1 MGWESSHSDLTPS
14 ETFRGRIFFGLP
26 DFVSSIVSNSVANR
40 IPLMAL
46 LKFVFPMLSS
56 IYTVEKIY
64 EFLGSSFP
72 TAVEH
77 APLLID

>member
-1 MGWESSHSDLTPS
+1 
-14 ETFRGRIFFGLP
+14 
-26 DFVSSIVSNSVANR
+26 
-40 IPLMAL
+40 MAL